1 MKIERILTST
11 GFSGYYNK
19 DLKAVKAGA
28 TPDGFVYRDPPVT
41 PGFHAIMQP
50 GQSLSV
56 MLLLSDGQVAF
67 GDCVDVV
74 FTGAA
79 GRDPIFRS
87 ADHEE
92 IIQKIVGDYLR
103 GKPLPEFK
111 PLAESVDS
119 MQVAGKRLHAAVRYG
134 VTQALLDAVA
144 KAHHATMT
152 EVIESEYQ
160 CKAASEPI
168 PILGCATNDQK
179 LQIDKMVLKKVPFLP
194 HGSTSNVE
202 KHLGTKGEKLL
213 EYARW
218 LAGRIDAL
226 REPDYHPTI
235 HLDVYGTLGEAF
247 DLDVSHIADYIREL
261 QSACRPFPLWVE
273 TPIIAETRDEQI
285 RLYKDL
291 VNALKSRSIDVKIIA
306 DEWCNTLEDVDAFSK
321 AGAADII
328 QVKPPDMG
336 GINNSI
342 ESALLCKE
350 RGIGTYVGGTVN
362 GTDQSARITTHIAM
376 ATQADLLLAKP
387 GQGFDEG
394 LMIEFNEMQ
403 RTLTLSSRRRKNP

>member
-1 MKIERILTST
+1 MKIEKILTST
-11 GFSGYYNK
+11 GLSGYYNK

-28 TPDGFVYRDPPVT
+28 TPDGFVYREPPMT
-41 PGFHAIMQP
+41 PGFYAIMQP

-79 GRDPIFRS
+79 GRDPLFRS

-92 IIQKIVGDYLR
+92 TIQKVVGDFLR
-103 GKPLPEFK
+103 GKAVLEFK
-111 PLAESVDS
+111 PLAETVDS
-119 MQVAGKRLHAAVRYG
+119 MQVGGKRLHTAVRYG

-144 KAHHATMT
+144 KAHHTTMT

-160 CKAASEPI
+160 CKAASKPV

-179 LQIDKMVLKKVPFLP
+179 LQIDKMVMKKVPFLP
-194 HGSTSNVE
+194 HGSTSNKE
-202 KHLGTKGEKLL
+202 KHLGAKGEKLL

-247 DLDVSHIADYIREL
+247 ELNVPKIASYIHEL

-273 TPIIAETRDEQI
+273 TPIIADTRDEQI
-285 RLYKDL
+285 WLYKDL
-291 VNALKSRSIDVKIIA
+291 LDRLKSQSVDVKIIA
-306 DEWCNTLEDVDAFSK
+306 DEWCNTWEDVDAFSK
-321 AGAADII
+321 ARAADII

-342 ESALLCKE
+342 RSALLCKE

-362 GTDQSARITTHIAM
+362 GTDQSARITTHIAL

-403 RTLTLSSRRRKNP
+403 RTLALISRR